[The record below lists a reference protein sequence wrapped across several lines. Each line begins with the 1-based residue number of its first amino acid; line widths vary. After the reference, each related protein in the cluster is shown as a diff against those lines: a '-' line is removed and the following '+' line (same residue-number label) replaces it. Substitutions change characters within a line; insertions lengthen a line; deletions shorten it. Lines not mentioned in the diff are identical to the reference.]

1 MPENHER
8 WLFVLTLASAAA
20 VLVSIAAAETLLAL
34 TCLLWI
40 ALRPGPLTWPSYF
53 VPLCAFMATTILALL
68 MSPEPAA
75 GRAAIYKFWLFA
87 MGLLAANFVTTP
99 ARARISHTLLLSIAA
114 VTALLGLFQ
123 FAGAY
128 RHFQA
133 TRSLADD
140 PMVLKRIT
148 GFMGHWITYSD
159 EQLLVWCAAI
169 PAIGVLGRRWLIP
182 LGLVGAALVLGFTRS
197 VWLGAAAGFAVAALM
212 IPRRVL
218 IGVAL
223 PVALIGAAASGLI
236 YHRISMSFSQ
246 ANFAPDTGRVKLL
259 IAGVRMIRSHPF
271 FGVGPQRIHAEF
283 PRYYLGLDLP
293 EYYGHLENN
302 VVQLAAERGVLCLA
316 AFLWF
321 VFELYASLISIV
333 RKAADEAR
341 WPAVSSLAALTGFL
355 VAGVFEYNFGDSE
368 ILMLLLFIVSMPF
381 GTLRNET
388 SDVDLAGAGFSQSRA
403 QREARVRQGE
413 TSVRMPTFS
422 QNAASRRPTG

>member
-8 WLFVLTLASAAA
+8 WLFALTLASAAA

-40 ALRPGPLTWPSYF
+40 ALRPQPLTWPSYF
-53 VPLCAFMATTILALL
+53 VPLCAFMAATVLSLL

-99 ARARISHTLLLSIAA
+99 ARARTSHALLLTVAA
-114 VTALLGLFQ
+114 ATALVGLVQ
-123 FAGAY
+123 FVFAY

-133 TRSLADD
+133 TQSLADD

-169 PAIGVLGRRWLIP
+169 PAIVVLGRRWMIP
-182 LGLVGAALVLGFTRS
+182 LGLVSAALVLGFTRS
-197 VWLGAAAGFAVAALM
+197 VWIGAIAGFVVAAMM

-246 ANFAPDTGRVKLL
+246 PNFAPDTGRVKLL
-259 IAGVRMIRSHPF
+259 IAGVRMIKAHPL
-271 FGVGPQRIHAEF
+271 FGVGPQRIHTEF
-283 PRYYLGLDLP
+283 PKFYRGSDLP

-302 VVQLAAERGVLCLA
+302 IAQLGAERGLLCLA
-316 AFLWF
+316 AFFWF
-321 VFELYASLISIV
+321 IFELYASLISII
-333 RKAADEAR
+333 RKAPEEAR
-341 WPAVSSLAALTGFL
+341 WPAASALASLTGFL

-368 ILMLLLFIVSMPF
+368 VLMLLLFIVSIPY
-381 GTLRNET
+381 GLHP
-388 SDVDLAGAGFSQSRA
+388 S
-403 QREARVRQGE
+403 
-413 TSVRMPTFS
+413 
-422 QNAASRRPTG
+422 NA